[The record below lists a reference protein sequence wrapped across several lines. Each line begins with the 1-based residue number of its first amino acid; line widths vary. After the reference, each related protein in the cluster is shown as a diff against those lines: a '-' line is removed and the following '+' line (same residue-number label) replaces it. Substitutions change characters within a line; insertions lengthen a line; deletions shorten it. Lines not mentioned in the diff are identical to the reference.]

1 MPDFLRDPNWL
12 DVIIGGGA
20 LLISTTLAIYFYLRQ
35 RGKKKLSYEIITSQS
50 LLTVDEALSGDI
62 KILYKEEE
70 ITDVHLLTIKVVND
84 GNVPILK
91 EDFNRALAFRFG
103 DTTKVLTYEILSKT
117 PEYLPATLRLSHGD
131 RGIVLNPLLLNPKD
145 ALHLKFLLSKYQ
157 NELSPSARIV
167 GVNQIAEVTP
177 SVWQRTS
184 SVLAYLVIGAAGP
197 VLGVGMGKVL
207 AEYAPI
213 PTALTILAILTL
225 VLILITAIMSIAYLL
240 IKIVRK

>member
-35 RGKKKLSYEIITSQS
+35 RGKKKLSYKIITSQS

-91 EDFNRALAFRFG
+91 EDFNRALAFQFG

-117 PEYLPATLRLSHGD
+117 PEYLPATLRPSHGS

-157 NELSPSARIV
+157 NELIPSARIV
-167 GVNQIAEVTP
+167 GVSQISEVIP
-177 SVWQRTS
+177 SFWQRTS
-184 SVLAYLVIGAAGP
+184 SIMVYLVVAS
-197 VLGVGMGKVL
+197 VLSVGINIL
-207 AEYAPI
+207 AEYAAI
-213 PTALTILAILTL
+213 STAIYIVGFLTL
-225 VLILITAIMSIAYLL
+225 PFFIIIVVMLM
-240 IKIVRK
+240 IKEQRFNNLRK